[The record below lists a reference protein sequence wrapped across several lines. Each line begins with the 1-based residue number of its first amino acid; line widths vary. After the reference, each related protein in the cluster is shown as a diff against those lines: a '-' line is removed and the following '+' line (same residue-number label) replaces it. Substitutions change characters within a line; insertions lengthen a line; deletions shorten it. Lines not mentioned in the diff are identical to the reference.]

1 MNITQNLEKYRESQI
16 LPSELEFSLLNPA
29 HRRIAYQCIVK
40 GNISPYRVLLRFLLQ
55 EEIEYRNA
63 LWNGYSKD
71 EADYHENI
79 YQCSFL
85 LSRCGNPEDVILL
98 WKVQYLNQDIG
109 EIDVGNFVGAGI
121 PETLS
126 FLKSKT
132 DETSRE
138 IAQFISDSIDNP
150 RAIEWLKEWE
160 KSCYQNLEFI

>member
-1 MNITQNLEKYRESQI
+1 MNIAQSLEKYRESRM
-16 LPSELEFSLLNPA
+16 LPPELEICLQNPA
-29 HRRIAYQCIVK
+29 YRRIAYQYIVK
-40 GNISPYRVLLRFLLQ
+40 GDISSYRVLLRFLLQ
-55 EEIEYRNA
+55 EEIGYRNA
-63 LWNGYSKD
+63 LWNGDEKD
-71 EADYHENI
+71 EADYYENI

-85 LSRCGNPEDVILL
+85 LSRCGNPEDVMLL

-138 IAQFISDSIDNP
+138 IAQFISHSVDNP
-150 RAIEWLKEWE
+150 WAIEWLKEWE
-160 KSCYQNLEFI
+160 ESCYQNLEFN